1 MRTKNVIIF
10 ILVVVAALGFMFF
23 YARPA
28 GDNIDTKNYS
38 EASVNVLTSDK
49 TLHDFGTISMKDGNV
64 KTIFKIKNPTEEIL
78 TLNKLYTSCM
88 CTSATLIVGN
98 KTQGPFGMPGHS
110 AITTFNQT
118 LKPNEE
124 AQVEVVFDPNAHGP
138 AGVGVIERTVILEGK
153 VGKLMAV
160 NIKVN
165 VIP

>member
-64 KTIFKIKNPTEEIL
+64 KTVFKIKNPTTKDL
-78 TLNKLYTSCM
+78 ALNRLYTSCM
-88 CTSATLIVGN
+88 STSTLLKIGERG
-98 KTQGPFGMPGHS
+98 QGPFGMLGQGFTP
-110 AITTFNQT
+110 TFSES
-118 LKPNEE
+118 LRANEE
-124 AQVEVVFDPNAHGP
+124 AEIEVEFDPNAHGP
-138 AGVGVIERTVILEGK
+138 AGVGPIERVVTLEGEG
-153 VGKLMAV
+153 GKLIDL
-160 NIKVN
+160 NIKTN